1 MSEAKYD
8 VTGIGNALVDVLSPV
23 NDDFITRFPFMTKSI
38 MHLIDQGQ
46 AVKLYEEV
54 KPEFEVSGGSAGN
67 TMAGIASFGGKG
79 AYIGK
84 IADDDLGNVFRTD
97 LEKLGVYFDTQELV
111 MGSHTGR
118 CLILVTPDA
127 ERTMNT
133 YLGAAVELGPD
144 DIDVDLIASSQVTYL
159 EGYLF
164 DPPSAKQAYIK
175 AAEVAHDAGHRV
187 SLSLSDPF
195 CVERHREDFQKLVE
209 HHTDILFANE
219 EEIMS
224 LYQTKDFAE
233 AADIVAN
240 KCEVVVLTRGEKGSV
255 VFSDGQQYV
264 IDAVPTKLVDTTGA
278 GDQYAAGFLYG
289 FTNNIPLEK
298 CGKLG
303 ALAAAEVIS
312 HMGPRPEIS
321 YAEFLKKI

>member
-97 LEKLGVYFDTQELV
+97 LEKLGVHFDTQELV

-224 LYQTKDFAE
+224 LYQAKDFAE